1 MSYTTS
7 SNFKNKTTQE
17 HFEDIYCRIN
27 KLENYMLGIKPDN
40 KPANINITANLDIDN
55 TNANKSIDEVK
66 ENIEE
71 LNEMIEEIELP
82 DIRPIINFYGCSF
95 NFGEGSAEATY
106 HMGDDNW
113 ERKVEN

>member
-27 KLENYMLGIKPDN
+27 RLENNMLGIKKDN
-40 KPANINITANLDIDN
+40 KPADINIVANLDL
-55 TNANKSIDEVK
+55 NKDKAIENIHEVK
-66 ENIEE
+66 EEVEE
-71 LNEMIEEIELP
+71 LNDLLMELELP

-113 ERKVEN
+113 ERKIED

>member
-1 MSYTTS
+1 MNYTTTN
-7 SNFKNKTTQE
+7 NFKNKTTQE

-27 KLENYMLGIKPDN
+27 KLENYMLGIKPAD
-40 KPANINITANLDIDN
+40 INIVANLDLENDKAIKN
-55 TNANKSIDEVK
+55 IHEVK
-66 ENIEE
+66 EEVEE
-71 LNEMIEEIELP
+71 LNDLLAELELP
-82 DIRPIINFYGCSF
+82 DIRPIISFYGCSF

>member
-1 MSYTTS
+1 MNYTDF
-7 SNFKNKTTQE
+7 NLGLIIHQLN
-17 HFEDIYCRIN
+17 DIYNRIN
-27 KLENYMLGIKPDN
+27 KIENKMLGVKKDD
-40 KPANINITANLDIDN
+40 KPADINIVANLDIDN
-55 TNANKSIDEVK
+55 TAANKHIDEVK

-106 HMGDDNW
+106 HMGDDN
-113 ERKVEN
+113 

>member
-1 MSYTTS
+1 MNYTTTT
-7 SNFKNKTTQE
+7 NFNNKTTQE

-40 KPANINITANLDIDN
+40 KPANINIVANLDIDN

-113 ERKVEN
+113 ERKVED

>member
-1 MSYTTS
+1 MNYTTTT
-7 SNFKNKTTQE
+7 NFKNKTTLE

-27 KLENYMLGIKPDN
+27 KLENYMLGIKKDN
-40 KPANINITANLDIDN
+40 KPADINIVANLDIDN

-71 LNEMIEEIELP
+71 LNEMIAEIELP

-113 ERKVEN
+113 ERKVED

>member
-1 MSYTTS
+1 MNYTTTT
-7 SNFKNKTTQE
+7 NFKNKTTQE

-27 KLENYMLGIKPDN
+27 KLENNMLGIKKDN
-40 KPANINITANLDIDN
+40 KPADINIVANLDIDN

-71 LNEMIEEIELP
+71 LNDLLAELELP

-113 ERKVEN
+113 ERKVED